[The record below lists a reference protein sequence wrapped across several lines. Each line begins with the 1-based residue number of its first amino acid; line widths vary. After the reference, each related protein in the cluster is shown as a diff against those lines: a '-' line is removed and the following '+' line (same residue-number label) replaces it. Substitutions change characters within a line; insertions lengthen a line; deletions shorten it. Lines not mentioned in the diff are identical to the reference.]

1 MKLIIEHLSLMT
13 QLLGSQLS
21 VATLTA
27 NTIRTENMGLNFASL
42 SEYLKSE
49 GFDNSLS
56 QRSLADIP
64 SLAVPVLLFMR
75 NEEAA
80 LVTEIKLDEH
90 YRRQYK
96 LLLIGGLTK
105 WVAEEEL
112 QADYLNYCW
121 FVKPKESIDTRS
133 ELPEYEMPKA
143 WFFKVIWRFKK
154 YYYQVILSTFMINFL
169 ALVSSLYVMNV
180 YDRVVPNKAY
190 QTLWVLT
197 IGVILAIGFEFA
209 AKMMRAYL
217 TDIAG
222 KKADLI
228 ISAALFRRVMGIKL
242 QDRPVSSGSYANN
255 LRDFEAVREFMTSA
269 SLLTLVDLPFLLL
282 FIWVIWMVG
291 GWLALVP
298 LCIIPLVALVG
309 LLAQIPLSRFMNE
322 SMRES
327 SQRQG
332 LTVEAIEGMETLKT
346 NNATSWA
353 QKRWDFF
360 TAKAAAS
367 SIKVKNISNF
377 VTNFTIAMQQ
387 LNTIFLVV
395 VGTYLIHSDNP
406 SNKISM
412 GALIAAVILSGRAL
426 APLGQI
432 ANLAVRFQQA
442 WLALKGVNQ
451 IIQRPVEHDP
461 SRNYITLSSVQGNLH
476 FEGVSF
482 AYQANKNSINNLTLS
497 IKAGEK
503 VAILGKI
510 GSGKSTAL
518 KLATGLYEPKE
529 GNITL
534 DNVDLRQIDPNFLR
548 NQVLLLEQNPR
559 LFLGTLRDNLNLAR
573 MDSFAGDQ
581 ELLQALANFGLADMI
596 RNHPRG
602 LDMPLGEDG
611 LGLSGGQKQVIALAR
626 MTTRN
631 PRIVLLDEPTTGLDQ
646 VSEIQALQVI
656 AKWAKNRTMV
666 IVTHRSQVLQ
676 IVDRVIVIDNGQVV
690 MDGPR
695 DTVIN
700 RLAQKPTNQTA
711 QAQ

>member
-1 MKLIIEHLSLMT
+1 MKLIIENLSLMT

-27 NTIRTENMGLNFASL
+27 NTIRTENMGLNFHSL

-49 GFDNSLS
+49 GFDNTLS
-56 QRSLADIP
+56 QRPLNEIP
-64 SLAVPVLLFMR
+64 TLAVPVLLFLH
-75 NEEAA
+75 NEDAA
-80 LVTEIKLDEH
+80 LVTEIKYDEGKQ
-90 YRRQYK
+90 RLYK
-96 LLLIGGLTK
+96 IQLIGGLTK
-105 WVAEEEL
+105 WVKEEDL
-112 QADYLNYCW
+112 KTDYLNYCW
-121 FVKPKESIDTRS
+121 FVKPKESVDTRS

-154 YYYQVILSTFMINFL
+154 YYYQVILATFMVNFL

-197 IGVILAIGFEFA
+197 IGVLLAIGFEFA

-242 QDRPVSSGSYANN
+242 QERPASSGSYANN

-269 SLLTLVDLPFLLL
+269 SLLTLVDMPFLLL
-282 FIWVIWMVG
+282 FVWVIWLVG

-309 LLAQIPLSRFMNE
+309 LLAQIPLSRYMNE
-322 SMRES
+322 SMREA

-332 LTVEAIEGMETLKT
+332 LTVEAIEGVETLKT
-346 NNATSWA
+346 NNAANWA

-360 TAKAAAS
+360 TAKAATS

-387 LNTIFLVV
+387 LNTVFLVV
-395 VGTYLIHSDNP
+395 VGTYLIHSDDIND
-406 SNKISM
+406 KISM

-451 IIQRPVEHDP
+451 IIQRPVERDA
-461 SRNYITLSSVQGNLH
+461 SRNYITLSNVQGNIR
-476 FEGVSF
+476 FENVCF
-482 AYQANKNSINNLTLS
+482 AYQQDKNSINNLTLS

-559 LFLGTLRDNLNLAR
+559 LFFGTLRDNLNLAR
-573 MDSFAGDQ
+573 MDSFSSDQ
-581 ELLQALANFGLADMI
+581 ELLQALANFGLADLI

-602 LDMPLGEDG
+602 LDMPLGENG

-631 PRIVLLDEPTTGLDQ
+631 PRVALLDEPTTGLDQ
-646 VSEIQALQVI
+646 ASEVQALQVI
-656 AKWAKNRTMV
+656 AKWAKNKTMV
-666 IVTHRSQVLQ
+666 IVTHRTQVLQ

-695 DTVIN
+695 DTIIN
-700 RLAQKPTNQTA
+700 RLAQKPSQTA
-711 QAQ
+711 H

>member
-1 MKLIIEHLSLMT
+1 MKLIIENLSLMT

-49 GFDNSLS
+49 GFDNTLS
-56 QRSLADIP
+56 QRSLNEIP
-64 SLAVPVLLFMR
+64 ALAVPVLLFMR
-75 NEEAA
+75 NEDAA
-80 LVTEIKLDEH
+80 LVTEIKTDGNNK
-90 YRRQYK
+90 RQYK
-96 LLLIGGLTK
+96 IHLIGDLTK

-112 QADYLNYCW
+112 KTDYLNYCW
-121 FVKPKESIDTRS
+121 FVKQKESVDTRS

-154 YYYQVILSTFMINFL
+154 YYYQVILATFMVNFL

-180 YDRVVPNKAY
+180 YDRVVPNQAY

-197 IGVILAIGFEFA
+197 IGVVLAIGFEFA

-269 SLLTLVDLPFLLL
+269 SLLTLVDMPFLLL

-309 LLAQIPLSRFMNE
+309 LLAQIPLSRYMNE
-322 SMRES
+322 SMREA

-332 LTVEAIEGMETLKT
+332 LTVEAIEGVETLKT
-346 NNATSWA
+346 NNAVNWA

-387 LNTIFLVV
+387 LNTVFLVV
-395 VGTYLIHSDNP
+395 VGTYLIHSDDINQ
-406 SNKISM
+406 KISM

-451 IIQRPVEHDP
+451 IIQRPVERDP
-461 SRNYITLSSVQGNLH
+461 SRNYITLSNVQGNIR
-476 FEGVSF
+476 FESVSF
-482 AYQANKNSINNLTLS
+482 AYQQDKNSINNLTLS

-503 VAILGKI
+503 VAVLGKI

-518 KLATGLYEPKE
+518 KLATGLYEPQA

-559 LFLGTLRDNLNLAR
+559 LFFGTLRDNLNLAR
-573 MDSFAGDQ
+573 MDNFASDQ
-581 ELLQALANFGLADMI
+581 ELLQALANFGLADLI

-602 LDMPLGEDG
+602 LDMPLGENG

-631 PRIVLLDEPTTGLDQ
+631 PRVALLDEPTTGLDQ
-646 VSEIQALQVI
+646 ASEVQALQVI

-666 IVTHRSQVLQ
+666 IVTHRTQVLQ

-695 DTVIN
+695 DTIIN
-700 RLAQKPTNQTA
+700 RLAQKPNQTA
-711 QAQ
+711 H